1 MRQIRAPRFC
11 FLYNNAIDAAQG
23 RAGKKCAPVAAPP
36 CQLALGRVSRLFWA
50 KKAPREGKKQGKK
63 RDRPFFYKKPPSG

>member
-23 RAGKKCAPVAAPP
+23 RAGEKMRLCRRAALSIGAGQGIP
-36 CQLALGRVSRLFWA
+36 AVLG
-50 KKAPREGKKQGKK
+50 
-63 RDRPFFYKKPPSG
+63 